1 MIATITCM
9 DISGIIRRTM
19 YLTVFIMLHSL
30 LLILPA
36 MLLGAQLILTLVLV
50 KGEICPGQRGRIH
63 KVLPVIGVLWL
74 ATAMVQPSSLLVGAG
89 IFYFYS
95 QVQTK
100 KTRKEGPLWVLHAS
114 SVYASVILV
123 WNAFSL
129 PLWSIGVSSLLSVG
143 LLGALF
149 AHLLLTIARTR
160 LQAFHRLLPVGGILF
175 AMAVVLCV
183 VPYALQLPQESLHVA
198 TQQLLTYFALLVLS
212 IIIWAWH
219 MLTGKAVMKTQ
230 LAIAQV
236 VLLGA
241 MMGFEQVYLSIA

>member
-1 MIATITCM
+1 
-9 DISGIIRRTM
+9 
-19 YLTVFIMLHSL
+19 MLHSL
-30 LLILPA
+30 LLILPP

-74 ATAMVQPSSLLVGAG
+74 ATAMVQLSSLLIAGG

-100 KTRKEGPLWVLHAS
+100 KTRKEGPLWVLNAAS
-114 SVYASVILV
+114 AYAALILV
-123 WNAFSL
+123 WNAYSL
-129 PLWSIGVSSLLSVG
+129 PFWSMGASSLLSVG

-160 LQAFHRLLPVGGILF
+160 LQAFHRILPVGGIIA

-183 VPYALQLPQESLHVA
+183 VPYALHLPQASLHTA
-198 TQQLLTYFALLVLS
+198 TQHLLTYFALLVLS
-212 IIIWAWH
+212 VIIWAWH
-219 MLTGKAVMKTQ
+219 MLTGKTVMKTQ
-230 LAIAQV
+230 LAVAQII
-236 VLLGA
+236 LLVA
-241 MMGFEQVYLSIA
+241 MTGFEQVYLSIV